1 MTRLLP
7 IRAALFDLDGTLVE
21 SGPEIAD
28 AVNDTL
34 RDFALVP
41 IDNRTIE
48 GWVGHGAVDLLT
60 SVLSHALP
68 CERSAVVQW
77 PAYNEAMAVFR
88 QHYAAQTGTR
98 NRLYDGV
105 TACLDRLRA
114 ADIAMAVVT
123 NKDTAFAEKALEANG
138 LSDFFAVRVCGDT
151 LPSRKPDPSGV
162 VRVLS
167 ALGVRASDAVFIG
180 DSHVDVETARNAGL
194 PVWAFSGG
202 YNRGVPIREAA
213 PDAVFDHWS
222 EVVPLAGLD
231 R

>member
-138 LSDFFAVRVCGDT
+138 LSDFFAV
-151 LPSRKPDPSGV
+151 
-162 VRVLS
+162 
-167 ALGVRASDAVFIG
+167 IG